1 MLKKSKKGKVLSKSK
16 GFTLI
21 ELLVVMAIIAILVT
35 LMIWAINTARMQSRN
50 TQRRSNI
57 TSMKAALESYYSSK
71 KDYPGTVGT
80 DINIVNLKALFPT
93 YATFDVEDPRGA
105 TDDNRSC
112 YSKVSRNQYNLRILP
127 EPETLGTCANT
138 LAVGEDFSIQ

>member
-93 YATFDVEDPRGA
+93 YATFDVE
-105 TDDNRSC
+105 
-112 YSKVSRNQYNLRILP
+112 
-127 EPETLGTCANT
+127 
-138 LAVGEDFSIQ
+138 